1 MLTLVAH
8 SQLWVLTQILGRR
21 AMGSGGRQIH
31 CRAMGWGKL
40 LESLHFGQFGQLAMG
55 SGP

>member
-8 SQLWVLTQILGRR
+8 SQLLVLTQILGR
-21 AMGSGGRQIH
+21 RQIH